1 MQGKLVAGFIVLT
14 ALVAGAAIYY
24 LQVYAYY
31 GPVDAASPAA
41 QIRLQPLDGAVGEPM
56 LMMSEFQ
63 GIDAD
68 SSPLRFRGCFLT
80 SMTLPMLTESYRIY
94 EHPTPLNAPS
104 WFSCFDADRI
114 GDDLES
120 GKAVAFLS
128 EENIHPGVDRVIAV
142 YPDGRAFAWH
152 QLAPEG
158 EGP

>member
-56 LMMSEFQ
+56 LMTSEFQ

-68 SSPLRFRGCFLT
+68 SSPLLFRGCFLT
-80 SMTLPMLTESYRIY
+80 SMTLPMLTESYLIY
-94 EHPTPLNAPS
+94 EHPTPFNAPS

-114 GDDLES
+114 GAVLCR
-120 GKAVAFLS
+120 GKAVSFLS
-128 EENIHPGVDRVIAV
+128 EEKIHPGVDRVIAG
-142 YPDGRAFAWH
+142 YPDGRASAWT
-152 QLAPEG
+152 QLAP
-158 EGP
+158 

>member
-56 LMMSEFQ
+56 LMTSEFQ